1 MNGTID
7 HNITERGVQDI
18 IMLKENNR
26 IATPDHQRNANVWS
40 FEKQSK
46 FIDSIKQGLPFP
58 MILLYEDLMGVLYIE
73 DGLQRLTALVNF
85 KNDKFS
91 DFIEKNKPDGKK
103 FSEWTELEK
112 DRFLRYKVPI
122 LMYRNASMKQRIEI
136 FDRFQNGSPLKTGE
150 RIHSLSSTPL
160 VEFTIRM
167 LNPTN
172 GELSQRALA
181 VWGPLKWNTPD
192 TPLGDKRYES
202 LLNMVALVNGAAHG
216 FGYCVNGGVSKKY
229 DDLRV
234 NLATEIPINE
244 TLRVLNEILSIYEDA
259 AVRHPLAGTDIKKM
273 QKYQSNIGNFTG
285 TILWSLKVQSN
296 NWPALHEQW
305 VQYMVSVREN
315 IDDKDFIKNTIL
327 NNLSTARSWNVKRWC
342 KSYNNVFHIVDN
354 EEYVEEDD
362 SADSE

>member
-1 MNGTID
+1 
-7 HNITERGVQDI
+7 
-18 IMLKENNR
+18 
-26 IATPDHQRNANVWS
+26 
-40 FEKQSK
+40 
-46 FIDSIKQGLPFP
+46 
-58 MILLYEDLMGVLYIE
+58 
-73 DGLQRLTALVNF
+73 
-85 KNDKFS
+85 
-91 DFIEKNKPDGKK
+91 
-103 FSEWTELEK
+103 
-112 DRFLRYKVPI
+112 
-122 LMYRNASMKQRIEI
+122 
-136 FDRFQNGSPLKTGE
+136 
-150 RIHSLSSTPL
+150 
-160 VEFTIRM
+160 
-167 LNPTN
+167 
-172 GELSQRALA
+172 
-181 VWGPLKWNTPD
+181 
-192 TPLGDKRYES
+192 
-202 LLNMVALVNGAAHG
+202 
-216 FGYCVNGGVSKKY
+216 VNGGVSKKY

-285 TILWSLKVQSN
+285 TILWSLKVQPN

>member
-1 MNGTID
+1 MNGPID
-7 HNITERGVQDI
+7 HNITERSVQDI
-18 IMLKENNR
+18 IALKENTR
-26 IATPDHQRNANVWS
+26 IATPAHQRNANVWT

-46 FIDSIKQGLPFP
+46 FIDSIKHGLPFP
-58 MILLYEDLMGVLYIE
+58 MILLYEDPMGVLYIE

-91 DFIEKNKPDGKK
+91 DFIEKNKPEGKK
-103 FSEWTELEK
+103 FSEWSELEK

-167 LNPTN
+167 LNPID
-172 GELSQRALA
+172 GELYQRALA

-192 TPLGDKRYES
+192 NPMEDKRYES
-202 LLNMVALVNGAAHG
+202 LLTMVALVNGAAHG
-216 FGYCVNGGVSKKY
+216 FGYCPNGGVSKKY

-234 NLATEIPINE
+234 NLATEIPIAE
-244 TLRVLNEILSIYEDA
+244 TLRVLNEIFSIYEDA
-259 AVRHPLAGTDIKKM
+259 AERHPLAGSDNKKM
-273 QKYQSNIGNFTG
+273 QKYQANIGNFTG
-285 TILWSLKVQSN
+285 PILWTLKVQPN
-296 NWPALHEQW
+296 NWLALHDNW
-305 VQYMVSVREN
+305 VQYIVNVREN

-342 KSYNNVFHIVDN
+342 KSYNNVFHIADE

-362 SADSE
+362 SD